1 MALHQESWFDHAA
14 CRGADGSLFYPAESN
29 ERPGERARRETK
41 AKEVCAG
48 CEVVESCLADAL
60 TRNEL
65 YGVWGGKNENER
77 RALVRLLSP
86 AELARRNASENN
98 Q

>member
-14 CRGADGSLFYPAESN
+14 CRGADGSLFYPLESN
-29 ERPGERARRETK
+29 ERPGERAKREAK
-41 AKEVCAG
+41 AKEVCAS
-48 CEVVESCLADAL
+48 CDVLETCLADAL
-60 TRNEL
+60 LRNEL

-86 AELARRNASENN
+86 AELRGRNASQDNK
-98 Q
+98 

>member
-14 CRGADGSLFYPAESN
+14 CRGVDGSLFYPSESN
-29 ERPGERARRETK
+29 ERPGERMRREAK
-41 AKEVCAG
+41 AKEVCAT
-48 CEVVESCLADAL
+48 CQVVETCLSDAL
-60 TRNEL
+60 LRNEL

-77 RALVRLLSP
+77 RTLVRLLSP